1 MRKQRN
7 QFAVLSILSIAT
19 WVFAAPVNSAIRADD
34 AKTSAFR
41 LIVHPSNLNSTTT
54 REFVADVF
62 FKRTTRWQGGEA
74 IHPVDLRPEAI
85 ARRAF
90 SNQLLQRSVAA
101 VRSFWQQRI
110 FSGRDLPPPELDSDE
125 AVIKYVVNT
134 PGAIGYVS
142 SSAKV
147 ERAKELSVR

>member
-7 QFAVLSILSIAT
+7 QFALLSILAIAAF
-19 WVFAAPVNSAIRADD
+19 VFASPVNSAIRADD
-34 AKTSAFR
+34 TKTSAFR
-41 LIVHPSNLNSTTT
+41 VIVHPSNANSSTT
-54 REFVADVF
+54 REFVAEAF
-62 FKRTTRWQGGEA
+62 FKRTTRWQGGET

-90 SNQLLQRSVAA
+90 SSEVLQRSVTA

-110 FSGRDLPPPELDSDE
+110 FSGRDLPPPEFDTDE

-134 PGAIGYVS
+134 PGSIGYVS
-142 SSAKV
+142 SSARL
-147 ERAKELSVR
+147 ERARELTLR